1 MSTKQPP
8 MLFPRTLRFLSL
20 GLISAITAMLFAVPR
35 AQAADSVPAWC
46 YDGTAWLGYAEDIPG
61 SSDRETFT
69 QCLQFAA
76 QRGTVTA
83 FDAKIADNGVL
94 FDLGA
99 NSLFWTLP
107 NLLSLDLAITAYEQH
122 VMIEDNCGRIF
133 QLRADLLQMTA
144 SGFACEGQ
152 ERIREDP
159 RSVADPDFTIYILDT
174 QFILDAPDGWYH
186 IVRDRTDW
194 GEDPTR
200 RGQIILKAA
209 NGAIW
214 VTADTEIPE
223 ASGGAIFDIHRP
235 VANTAKD
242 RQQFLAYDWEERV
255 TEELIPQSFD
265 DAATYLLPDWPA
277 YWREVRL
284 WLAAIRDDLLGPVAE
299 PIYLEVLDGADWK
312 AYASGR
318 TIYISY
324 ASAAA
329 ILHELAHVIA
339 GDSSGHD
346 GRFVAT
352 LLDIWERY
360 IPDFDGDHARA
371 LAQRYG
377 VEVGEPAHL
386 QPVSDRTRTVLD
398 LFAKTPPSDP
408 SDEVSIPADMLLRS
422 ITLHTGRTYHYAP
435 QTIVAASPRAP
446 SCIIEERAA
455 DGTIERSGYGPI
467 ADFTVNPGGTWNGLA
482 IQSYGDDQEAG
493 AFVAGTPV
501 APGRVRVK
509 ISTQCPGGFSQS
521 PRLVGYSEI
530 IVVNPG
536 P

>member
-1 MSTKQPP
+1 MIRS
-8 MLFPRTLRFLSL
+8 LRLL
-20 GLISAITAMLFAVPR
+20 PLALICATVALVLAAPR
-35 AQAADSVPAWC
+35 AQAAAPIPAWC
-46 YDGTAWLGYAEDIPG
+46 PDGDAWLGYAENIPG
-61 SSDRETFT
+61 GSDRETFT
-69 QCLQFAA
+69 RCLQSAA
-76 QRGTVTA
+76 QRGSITA
-83 FDAKIADNGVL
+83 FAAQIVNDGVL
-94 FDLGA
+94 FDLGLT
-99 NSLFWTLP
+99 SLFWTLP
-107 NLLSLDLAITAYEQH
+107 DLFSLDLAITAYERH
-122 VMIEDNCGRIF
+122 VTIEDNCERIF

-144 SGFACEGQ
+144 PGFACEGQ
-152 ERIREDP
+152 KRIREDS
-159 RSVADPDFTIYILDT
+159 RSVADPDFIIYILDT
-174 QFILDAPDGWYH
+174 QFIIDAPDGWYH

-223 ASGGAIFDIHRP
+223 SSGGGIFDIHRP

-242 RQQFLAYDWEERV
+242 RQQFLAYDWEERI
-255 TEELIPQSFD
+255 TEELIPQSFE

-284 WLAAIRDDLLGPVAE
+284 WLAAIHDDLLGPTAE
-299 PIYLEVLDGADWK
+299 PVYLEVLDAVGWQ

-329 ILHELAHVIA
+329 ILHELAHIIA

-360 IPDFDGDHARA
+360 IPDFDGDRARA
-371 LAQRYG
+371 LAERYG
-377 VEVGEPAHL
+377 VEVGEPVYL
-386 QPVSDRTRTVLD
+386 QPVSARTRTVLD

-408 SDEVSIPADMLLRS
+408 SDDAPIPADMLLRS

-467 ADFTVNPGGTWNGLA
+467 ADFTVKPGGTWNGLA

-509 ISTQCPGGFSQS
+509 VSTQCPGGFSQS

-530 IVVNPG
+530 IVVNPRS
-536 P
+536 

>member
-1 MSTKQPP
+1 MTRSLR
-8 MLFPRTLRFLSL
+8 LFPLA
-20 GLISAITAMLFAVPR
+20 LICATIALILAAPR
-35 AQAADSVPAWC
+35 AQAADPIPAWC
-46 YDGTAWLGYAEDIPG
+46 PDGDAWLGYHENTPG

-69 QCLQFAA
+69 RCLQSAA
-76 QRGTVTA
+76 QRGSITA
-83 FDAKIADNGVL
+83 FDAKIANNGVL
-94 FDLGA
+94 FDLGPA
-99 NSLFWTLP
+99 SLFWTLP
-107 NLLSLDLAITAYEQH
+107 NLFSLDLVVTAYEQH
-122 VMIEDNCGRIF
+122 VTIEDNCERIF

-144 SGFACEGQ
+144 PGFACEGQ
-152 ERIREDP
+152 ERIREDS

-174 QFILDAPDGWYH
+174 QFVVDAPDGWYH

-200 RGQIILKAA
+200 RGQITLRAA

-223 ASGGAIFDIHRP
+223 SSGGAIFDIHRP
-235 VANTAKD
+235 VANTAED

-255 TEELIPQSFD
+255 TEELIPQSFE

-284 WLAAIRDDLLGPVAE
+284 WLAAIRDDLLGPTAE
-299 PIYLEVLDGADWK
+299 PVYLEVLDAVGWQ

-329 ILHELAHVIA
+329 ILHELAHVVA

-360 IPDFDGDHARA
+360 IPDFDGDRARA

-377 VEVGEPAHL
+377 VEIGEPARI
-386 QPVSDRTRTVLD
+386 QPISARTRTVRD
-398 LFAKTPPSDP
+398 LFAKTPFSDP
-408 SDEVSIPADMLLRS
+408 SDDVPIPADMLLRS
-422 ITLHTGRTYHYAP
+422 ITLHTGRAYHYAP

-501 APGRVRVK
+501 APGRVRIK
-509 ISTQCPGGFSQS
+509 ISTQCPGGFSQV

-530 IVVNPG
+530 IVVNLRP
-536 P
+536 